1 MDKSRLGIINFNF
14 LLPSSYCCRT
24 LTAKGEG
31 DSLCLLSS
39 LMDLSFRICKS
50 VRVRYSLLVL
60 SAFWHSINMHFVIC
74 LEICQHSKH
83 CDNPFVSG
91 FIHLARLQ
99 YFDCKECVHVSV
111 FLPAPVFNN
120 PLFFPFRSF
129 VFLHVLFV
137 PVCEVKEAVKTFTA
151 V

>member
-1 MDKSRLGIINFNF
+1 MDKSWLGIINFNF
-14 LLPSSYCCRT
+14 LLPSSYCCRM
-24 LTAKGEG
+24 LTVKGEG

-74 LEICQHSKH
+74 LDICQHSKH
-83 CDNPFVSG
+83 CDNPSVSG
-91 FIHLARLQ
+91 FIHLAGLQ
-99 YFDCKECVHVSV
+99 YLDCRECVRVSV
-111 FLPAPVFNN
+111 CLFLCFCQ
-120 PLFFPFRSF
+120 PLCLTTHFFPFRSF

-137 PVCEVKEAVKTFTA
+137 PVCVR
-151 V
+151 